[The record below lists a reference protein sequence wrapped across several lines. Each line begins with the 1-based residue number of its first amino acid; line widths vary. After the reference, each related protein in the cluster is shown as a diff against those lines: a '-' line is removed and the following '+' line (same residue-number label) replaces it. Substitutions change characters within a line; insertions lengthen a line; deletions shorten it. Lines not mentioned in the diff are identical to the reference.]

1 MLGEG
6 GLTDLLVMKFSNVTA
21 EAKANIYFDGKVISH
36 AINFED
42 GTRKTFG
49 LIFAGEYSFDT
60 DTAEVMEI
68 HAGTCRA
75 KLPDSD
81 TWKTFEAGS
90 SFNVPANAKFEIAVD
105 EGTAE
110 YICSYA

>member
-1 MLGEG
+1 MQQEFG
-6 GLTDLLVMKFSNVTA
+6 NVSVNC
-21 EAKANIYFDGKVISH
+21 KANIYFDGKVVSH
-36 AINFED
+36 AMTFED
-42 GTRKTFG
+42 GTQKTFG
-49 LIFAGEYSFDT
+49 LIFPGEYSFDT
-60 DTAEVMEI
+60 ATAEVMAI

-81 TWKTFEAGS
+81 AWETFEAGT
-90 SFNVPANAKFEIAVD
+90 SFEVAANATFDIAVD